1 MRLPGNR
8 LKMAPALPSPK
19 LEHWVSDAQQ
29 TPEPQADKA
38 VLAHIEA
45 RFNARLARERSARQ
59 QAEKLLEDR
68 SLALYQANQ
77 ALQISANNL
86 EQQVQERTQALQAAL
101 TAAEAATVAKSRFLA
116 AMSHEIR
123 TPMNGILGLSELLLK
138 TPLGTEQTHFAQTI
152 QRSGES
158 LLVLLNDILDFSK
171 IEAGQLN
178 LERAPV
184 RPGDELRNA
193 VELLMPQ
200 AQVKGLLFT
209 CEVAPDVP
217 EAVWG
222 DALRLR
228 QVWLNLLGNALKF
241 TARGSV
247 SARLVVSP
255 NQEGWLQA
263 RVSDTGVGVPLEA
276 QARIF
281 QPFVQADSSVTRQFG
296 GTGLGLVIS
305 RRMVELMGGRMWVDS
320 TLGRGS
326 TFGFDW
332 PVQCVPPDYTPPSG
346 VAGTPLEPEIPA
358 TALPSLVVLLVEDHP
373 VNRQLALAQL
383 KVLGMVDVDVAQDG
397 ELALE
402 RLRHRSYDVVL
413 MDMQMPRLDG
423 LAATRAL
430 RQLPLSAQPWVVA
443 MTANAFDEDRRACL
457 AAGMN
462 DFVSKPATVST
473 LRDAFARFLAHRQ
486 PCTDPESSHQ

>member
-1 MRLPGNR
+1 
-8 LKMAPALPSPK
+8 MAPASPSPK
-19 LEHWVSDAQQ
+19 PEHRVSAPQ
-29 TPEPQADKA
+29 TPASQAEQA
-38 VLAHIEA
+38 ALADMEA

-77 ALQISANNL
+77 ALQMSANSL

-138 TPLGTEQTHFAQTI
+138 TPLGAEQTHFAQTI

-171 IEAGQLN
+171 IEAGQLS
-178 LERAPV
+178 LERAPIS
-184 RPGDELRNA
+184 PGDELRHA

-200 AQVKGLLFT
+200 AQIKGLSFT
-209 CEVAPDVP
+209 CHVAPQVP

-228 QVWLNLLGNALKF
+228 QVWLNLLGNAVKF

-247 SARLVVSP
+247 CARLTVSP
-255 NQEGWLQA
+255 HQEGWLQA
-263 RVSDTGVGVPLEA
+263 SVSDTGVGVPLEA
-276 QARIF
+276 QSRIF

-305 RRMVELMGGRMWVDS
+305 RRMVELMGGRMWLDS
-320 TLGRGS
+320 KPGRGS

-332 PVQCVPPDYTPPSG
+332 PVQTVAPDEVP
-346 VAGTPLEPEIPA
+346 VAGAPGPSPGVELPSTPLPP
-358 TALPSLVVLLVEDHP
+358 LVVLLVEDHP

-383 KVLGMVDVDVAQDG
+383 KVLGVVDVDIAQDG

-402 RLRHRSYDVVL
+402 RLRHRVYDVVL

-430 RQLPLSAQPWVVA
+430 RQLPLPAQPWVVA
-443 MTANAFDEDRRACL
+443 MTANAFDEDRQACL

-462 DFVSKPATVST
+462 DFVSKPATVNT
-473 LRDAFARFLAHRQ
+473 LRDAFARFLERR
-486 PCTDPESSHQ
+486 